1 MTRGNASAQGGT
13 TALSAMFGGAL
24 RSEVRASG
32 ARPSATK
39 QHFTVLPL
47 DIYPE
52 QVSSVEEALTLLT
65 SPETITG
72 YKAEGSQQATDAI
85 KRVQL
90 LHLPQVLVLHLMR
103 FTFGA
108 TGTGGPTSSR
118 LLQPHLLLPPSFP
131 PCI

>member
-1 MTRGNASAQGGT
+1 
-13 TALSAMFGGAL
+13 MFGGAL

-47 DIYPE
+47 DIYPD
-52 QVSSVEEALTLLT
+52 QVDSVEEALTLLT

-72 YKAEGSQQATDAI
+72 YKAEGCQEATDAS

-90 LHLPQVLVLHLMR
+90 LQLPQVLVLHLMR

-108 TGTGGPTSSR
+108 TGTGAVALSAAAK
-118 LLQPHLLLPPSFP
+118 
-131 PCI
+131 